1 MNMNIFAL
9 FPFYNIATA
18 AAAPIRIAP
27 LIMLPNPAV
36 GAPAFELVV
45 LTAPAPVV
53 LVADFVAPIVV
64 ESNKVE
70 LYVVMT
76 SVATPVELEACVI
89 FAALV
94 ICEEEVIVALLELDV
109 NVANTLDTIASSAET
124 MLAKKALSGDGI
136 AAIALSTTA
145 NCAESVGPD
154 PRFAS
159 TLNAPPEAV
168 ARYCMTVDQAGW
180 TVTEAR

>member
-94 ICEEEVIVALLELDV
+94 ICEDVIVTLLELDV

-159 TLNAPPEAV
+159 TLNASPEAV
-168 ARYCMTVDQAGW
+168 ARY
-180 TVTEAR
+180 

>member
-1 MNMNIFAL
+1 L
-9 FPFYNIATA
+9 LCFPFYNIATA

-70 LYVVMT
+70 LYVVAT

-94 ICEEEVIVALLELDV
+94 ICEEEEVIVAMLELDV
-109 NVANTLDTIASSAET
+109 SVANTLDTIASSAET

>member
-1 MNMNIFAL
+1 ML
-9 FPFYNIATA
+9 CFPFYNIATA

-70 LYVVMT
+70 LYVVTT
-76 SVATPVELEACVI
+76 SVATPVELDACVI

-94 ICEEEVIVALLELDV
+94 ICEDVIVTLLELDV

>member
-1 MNMNIFAL
+1 MSNSSNINMNIFAL

-45 LTAPAPVV
+45 LTAPTPVV
-53 LVADFVAPIVV
+53 LVADFVAPRVV

-70 LYVVMT
+70 LYVVTT

-94 ICEEEVIVALLELDV
+94 ICEEEEVIVALLELDV
-109 NVANTLDTIASSAET
+109 NVANTLDTIASSADT

-159 TLNAPPEAV
+159 TLNAFPEAV
-168 ARYCMTVDQAGW
+168 ARY
-180 TVTEAR
+180 

>member
-1 MNMNIFAL
+1 MNIFAL
-9 FPFYNIATA
+9 FPFYNTATA

-45 LTAPAPVV
+45 LTAPVV

-64 ESNKVE
+64 ESNIVE
-70 LYVVMT
+70 LYVVTT
-76 SVATPVELEACVI
+76 SVATPVELDACVI

-94 ICEEEVIVALLELDV
+94 ICEEDVIVALLELDV

-159 TLNAPPEAV
+159 TLNASPEAV

>member
-1 MNMNIFAL
+1 MNIFAL

-18 AAAPIRIAP
+18 AAAPIKIAP

-45 LTAPAPVV
+45 LTAPTPVV
-53 LVADFVAPIVV
+53 LVADFVAPRVV

-70 LYVVMT
+70 LYVVTT

-94 ICEEEVIVALLELDV
+94 ICEEEEVIVALLELDV
-109 NVANTLDTIASSAET
+109 NVANTLDTIASSADT

-159 TLNAPPEAV
+159 TLNAFPEAV
-168 ARYCMTVDQAGW
+168 ARY
-180 TVTEAR
+180 